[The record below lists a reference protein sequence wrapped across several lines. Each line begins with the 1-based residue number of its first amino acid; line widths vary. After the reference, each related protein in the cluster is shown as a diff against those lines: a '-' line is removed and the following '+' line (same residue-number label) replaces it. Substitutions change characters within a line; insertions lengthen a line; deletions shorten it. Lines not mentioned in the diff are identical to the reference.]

1 MIEPA
6 EPDEESGLENDL
18 VVLDDVVS
26 EDEQNGDKDRSD
38 EPAENNE
45 SRAAKEY
52 DMISLSSDDEDDLPE
67 SSTVTSANLTV
78 VYGVEYRGPDE
89 SD

>member
-52 DMISLSSDDEDDLPE
+52 DMISLSSDDEDGDLPSE
-67 SSTVTSANLTV
+67 PSTMISANLTV
-78 VYGVEYRGPDE
+78 VYGVEYQGPD
-89 SD
+89 